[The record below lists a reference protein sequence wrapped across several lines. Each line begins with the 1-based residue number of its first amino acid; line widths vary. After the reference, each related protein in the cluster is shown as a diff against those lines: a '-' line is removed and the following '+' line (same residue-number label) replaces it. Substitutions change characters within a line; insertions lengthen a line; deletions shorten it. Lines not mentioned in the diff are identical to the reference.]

1 MKNKSIIT
9 KTVFYLV
16 IATMVIAIL
25 IPFFFFLS
33 TSVYSEYEVY
43 EFPRRFIP
51 RTSFDLKIDWV
62 DDKYDFAVF
71 DDEINDYE
79 LLIQTD
85 DLDKLRIFLK
95 RNLSIQRTNEE
106 IDRDFSVS
114 KNGEPLL
121 ITYKKDLLYN
131 YKTFFS
137 ITNNAGKAV
146 LNSVIAA
153 GFTIII
159 SLFFGSLAGYAM
171 ARYKFKGRE
180 RLSLLLLV
188 VRMFPAVAV
197 AIPMLVYLIKM
208 NLDNTMIGLAIVY
221 SVGNIALTAWITSS
235 IFTGINVELE
245 EASYVFGAT
254 KFKTFIKITLPLAVP
269 GLIACSMYAFLAAW
283 NDSITALILSNN
295 NPTLSLVI
303 YKAIGSSSAI
313 QLSAA
318 GAVILIMPALVF
330 TFIIKNYI
338 NQLWGE
344 VKL

>member
-16 IATMVIAIL
+16 VATMVIAIL

>member
-1 MKNKSIIT
+1 MKNTNLIVRTSFYLFVATMMISII
-9 KTVFYLV
+9 VPV
-16 IATMVIAIL
+16 
-25 IPFFFFLS
+25 FFFLS

-43 EFPRRFIP
+43 EFPRRLLP

-62 DDKYDFAVF
+62 NEKYDFSVF
-71 DDEINDYE
+71 NTTMNDYE

-95 RNLSIQRTNEE
+95 RNLSVQRTNEE
-106 IDRDFSVS
+106 INRDFSRS
-114 KNGEPLL
+114 KDGDPLF

-146 LNSVIAA
+146 WNSVIAA
-153 GFTIII
+153 AWTIVI
-159 SLFFGSLAGYAM
+159 SLVFGSLAGYAI
-171 ARYKFKGRE
+171 ARYKFRGRE
-180 RLSLLLLV
+180 QLSLILLV
-188 VRMFPAVAV
+188 VRMFPTVAI

-208 NLDNTMIGLAIVY
+208 NFDNTMLGLAIVY

-235 IFTGINVELE
+235 IFSGINVELE
-245 EASYVFGAT
+245 EASHVFGAT
-254 KFKTFIKITLPLAVP
+254 KIQTFFKITLPLAIP

-295 NPTLSLVI
+295 NPTLSLVV

>member
-1 MKNKSIIT
+1 MINKNLIVRTS
-9 KTVFYLV
+9 FYLF
-16 IATMVIAIL
+16 IATMLIAIL
-25 IPFFFFLS
+25 IPVFFFVS

-43 EFPRRFIP
+43 EFPRSFLP
-51 RTSFDLKIDWV
+51 KTSFDLEIEWQNDQ
-62 DDKYDFAVF
+62 YDLSVF
-71 DDEINDYE
+71 DDATNEYE
-79 LLIQTD
+79 LLIQSND
-85 DLDKLRIFLK
+85 PDRFRLYLK
-95 RNLSIQRTNEE
+95 RSLSIQLDNEQIE
-106 IDRDFSVS
+106 KDFSQS
-114 KNGEPLL
+114 KNGEPIYL
-121 ITYKKDLLYN
+121 TYKKDLFYN

-137 ITNNAGKAV
+137 ITNNAGKSV
-146 LNSVIAA
+146 INSVIAA
-153 GFTIII
+153 GWTILI
-159 SLFFGSLAGYAM
+159 SLFFGSLAGYSI
-171 ARYKFKGRE
+171 ARYKFAGKSQ
-180 RLSLLLLV
+180 LSLTLLI
-188 VRMFPAVAV
+188 VRMFPGVAI

-235 IFTGINVELE
+235 IFTGINIELE
-245 EASYVFGAT
+245 EASYIFGAT
-254 KFKTFIKITLPLAVP
+254 KLQTFRKITLPLAFP
-269 GLIACSMYAFLAAW
+269 GFIACSMYAFLAAW

-318 GAVILIMPALVF
+318 GAVILILPALVF

>member
-1 MKNKSIIT
+1 
-9 KTVFYLV
+9 
-16 IATMVIAIL
+16 
-25 IPFFFFLS
+25 
-33 TSVYSEYEVY
+33 
-43 EFPRRFIP
+43 
-51 RTSFDLKIDWV
+51 LKIDWV